1 MLRLAAGLDGP
12 AIVVKAWL
20 RRTASLSTEILT
32 EADRFDVLI
41 RELVFLGLIHK
52 TSTSRRSAPQYR
64 RITDAAISAS
74 ADKSAAFARYHSH
87 SPDGGT
93 ICNILNPVLTETFQT
108 GCVLARRLPNGSE

>member
-41 RELVFLGLIHK
+41 RELVFLGLIHND
-52 TSTSRRSAPQYR
+52 QY
-64 RITDAAISAS
+64 
-74 ADKSAAFARYHSH
+74 
-87 SPDGGT
+87 
-93 ICNILNPVLTETFQT
+93 
-108 GCVLARRLPNGSE
+108 